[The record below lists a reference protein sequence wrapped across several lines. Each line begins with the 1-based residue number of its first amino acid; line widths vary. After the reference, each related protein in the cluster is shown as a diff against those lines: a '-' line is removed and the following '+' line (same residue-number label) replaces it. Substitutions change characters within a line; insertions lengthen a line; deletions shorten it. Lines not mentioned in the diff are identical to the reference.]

1 MMFIGAGSRV
11 ALWMDYVL
19 RVLCPSVLQGS
30 CSVYNA
36 KLQALNCKLNTNNS
50 ILGSMKD
57 SSILLQDSKD
67 LTEKERALG
76 KRINEIKQQNKAI
89 VMRGR
94 EIEKDKKLYG

>member
-1 MMFIGAGSRV
+1 MLIYEHLIV
-11 ALWMDYVL
+11 NLIPIV
-19 RVLCPSVLQGS
+19 
-30 CSVYNA
+30 
-36 KLQALNCKLNTNNS
+36 NS

-67 LTEKERALG
+67 LTEKERALD

>member
-1 MMFIGAGSRV
+1 M
-11 ALWMDYVL
+11 
-19 RVLCPSVLQGS
+19 
-30 CSVYNA
+30 
-36 KLQALNCKLNTNNS
+36 LNYEHLIVNLIPIVNS

-57 SSILLQDSKD
+57 WSILLQDSKD
-67 LTEKERALG
+67 LTEKERALD

>member
-1 MMFIGAGSRV
+1 M
-11 ALWMDYVL
+11 
-19 RVLCPSVLQGS
+19 
-30 CSVYNA
+30 
-36 KLQALNCKLNTNNS
+36 LNYEHLIVNLIPIVNS

-67 LTEKERALG
+67 LTEKERALD